1 MEKYLHSLAS
11 LWHLVTHD
19 AVMLIWINI
28 WEIWFTVSHMNWPWW
43 LFSVFCCQCL
53 RLLHKLCFRSPARPL
68 SRSYGRNCHL
78 TRPTA
83 SSWNTTSCTKKMG
96 VRLNASRKSTVPSGT
111 VPSQVGANNA
121 QQCTDNRA
129 TLIHDMSELP
139 ATILNNVQIMKLFL
153 FMTDLIQCNNV
164 QQLNVKKAFLM
175 VNGRNSVNQS
185 ML

>member
-1 MEKYLHSLAS
+1 MFP
-11 LWHLVTHD
+11 VFTTHTEY
-19 AVMLIWINI
+19 MLILCVIP

-43 LFSVFCCQCL
+43 LVCVFCCQCR
-53 RLLHKLCFRSPARPL
+53 RLLHKLRFRSPARPL

-78 TRPTA
+78 IRPTA
-83 SSWNTTSCTKKMG
+83 SLWNTTSCTKKTG
-96 VRLNASRKSTVPSGT
+96 VRRSASRKSTVPSGT
-111 VPSQVGANNA
+111 VPSQVGANNK

-175 VNGRNSVNQS
+175 VIGKNSVNEC
-185 ML
+185 LL